1 MNDSNPATPDV
12 TERSFSISE
21 DTSFSIEEDIL
32 PRKIQECIMETLSGD
47 EDISDINEQNMN
59 NNKPAP
65 PDVTEGSSSIS
76 EDASFSIEKDS
87 VQKKSE
93 ECIMEKLSGDEDISE
108 NNEQNMNNNNPAPP
122 DVTAGGSKTY
132 ETGTD
137 SGEEEDIAP
146 EESQEYIETLS
157 DDEVVSKD
165 EDDAGLHRCRN
176 KPFRCSQDTRDIYNS
191 MSSQQTDSAIQ
202 TSQTRPAVRVKSD
215 NVSRQVMIENIVKDI
230 GFYKRP
236 HLDEQRKDRPPELSF
251 QKQQLKLQ
259 PDQKIFIREKC
270 GLECRQ
276 EGYGIEN
283 ILQDN
288 LPYLHDSESSS
299 DNEFIPDDQDE
310 DKFEKLFLSS
320 LEFLDNKDS
329 KVPVRAT
336 FKSPCTERLADHSQ
350 YSTEQGAVGGISP
363 ALKPGILQRHPH
375 TNRRHMNVHF
385 DNEVKVE
392 TYSQTEE
399 DSSSSKS
406 KLAHGDG
413 PVRNSVVPIPPP
425 LPDFIS
431 TSSPDIISLPSESIS
446 PKYGNSSQTFEK
458 FENDSPEYSQK
469 VVNKKG
475 GMKKKSSGPTRKDS
489 LPRASSPTEFLRQ
502 KQKSVTDKILKENL
516 SQTQNMAKVSDTRV
530 SPVTGYTRTATENY
544 ILRNDTSSDQYHK
557 PVSRYI
563 HIENNRSRDS
573 IDHDDILDTK
583 KNDSYHEQNIHDRI
597 ETNHNRNT
605 MDYPEMEESEQ
616 KKKVSNYGAYSST
629 AGSTLKGIKCDQKA
643 DRSPGLGTFSYTTP
657 SELFQRVEARE
668 REKNKAEHG
677 IEADNSP
684 GLGAFSYTTPSEL
697 FQRIEAREREKNKAE
712 HGIEADNSPGLG
724 AFSYTTPSEL
734 FHKIEARER
743 TERYRPKSDSIGHN
757 SSSGGF
763 GSKDKLDKS
772 SSKEQPGYWFF
783 RRDSLD
789 KKLQDK
795 PSAHHQT
802 THTERPKQMSEECVL
817 ESKGNMVFEEK
828 SSTEDDADKIKRR
841 KKYMDRVKRKQR
853 LDGMEQWSEDNVS
866 NVKSFDSILQSMN
879 LKEASTAESLNCFPL
894 KTVKSIRDSFDSIAQ
909 SSSSLFDK
917 KDPISVMNDLLCEF
931 LRMMENKQ
939 SQMLPFTLDDFR
951 ELELIYLTIVE
962 ISKQLICTIHEMD
975 TTEETD
981 MDTSLKAVA
990 HCESKLSTESI
1001 EETEKYL
1008 YWLSHMLESTAYM
1021 LYSGKSVECWYTCH
1035 DSRSR
1040 GPVDTSKPSE
1050 SSDKIYLQNVL
1061 CDLGVV
1067 RDSMTCLLMADQ
1079 SDFDSITDLGSLDI
1093 HSGPLFVSGFE
1104 DRMTGKFVELND
1116 ENKGGPRELANEREH
1131 AEEMNTEDKEQRFI
1145 QRCKRKNRLD
1155 KMENLAHS
1163 TSSNSMRFPNVVR
1176 DGTISD
1182 SFESIPLCKAFSS
1195 EKNEANLK
1203 SVSQTLSSSA
1213 DVYSPIA
1220 VTNVYLYHFLHLM
1233 KQKQEDDLSMTDND
1247 FKELELIY
1255 DIITAIVNKLE
1266 SASYD
1271 TAVDTEK
1278 NTRFDQ
1284 GRSLDKQSGSSDS
1297 FLKSDQAHRYGQWL
1311 SQMISSTG
1319 SMLVYLGSSTSLQ
1332 PNIERHVTGQYT
1344 AKENKMSEIEVDV
1357 GSTGFS
1363 EVFNDL
1369 QMICDSMTCL
1379 LTSNQWDF
1387 DPLSDFQ
1394 RRDFIESQQH
1404 IEPLTLQPYSQK
1416 DGAYDSD
1423 AIGYLADTESKDSD
1437 LHHLKHK
1444 DSILLKQYEKIP
1456 SNRDKEE
1463 GRSRFVSENDLNI
1476 PDGNIQTTEPPEKAN
1491 LQHKDSLLLKQ
1502 YAKIQKNKNDE
1513 FCYIPKTT
1521 KIPEGYIQERDLRK
1535 RNDREGLEQNA
1546 VSADF
1551 GYVTERPSKEKAI
1564 NRGFSE
1570 ERSLSKI
1577 DREGW
1582 FPNDSKKYYNSMGQ
1596 LVFDDAV
1603 SQSPSISLRDELSL
1617 STWGSSQ
1624 DSGWS
1629 NVQGTAAEP
1638 EDVAYQN
1645 SFTAKHIDWF
1655 NNLPSDISTCN
1666 PSEDLSRRYTGK
1678 EDETSNFKQTKYR
1691 DRLMSLSVATGMP
1704 AHRDRLMSLP
1714 VATGMPA
1721 HRDRLMS
1728 LPGNVKIPTSRDSS
1742 TRHRDRLMS
1751 IPVTPD
1757 VSGHDYPETVYQ
1769 TEANIPLNVEEKE
1782 IVEATREAHP
1792 GRRPTLTLT
1801 KNPSFTGPDEN
1812 ETKPHRDRLMSL
1824 PVETVMPAHRDR
1836 LMSLTGNVKMPTSRD
1851 SSTRHRDRLMSIPVT
1866 PDVSGHD
1873 YPETVYQTE
1882 ANIPLNVE
1890 EKEIVEATREAH
1902 PGRRPTLTLTK
1913 NPSFTGPDENETK
1926 PHRDRLMSLP
1936 VETVMPAH
1944 RDRLMSLTGN
1954 VKMPTSRDS
1963 STRHRDRLMSIPV
1976 TPDMSGHDYPET
1988 VYQTEANIPLNV
2000 EEKEIVEATK
2010 EVHPGRRPTLTL
2022 TKNPSFTGP
2031 DENETIEVYDEES
2044 EDQSALSPDSCSVNV
2059 SDPATKDDLSVLSQD
2074 VPKEITWSA
2083 QFTFPED
2090 TSSVLVDIGPSKF
2103 ALSKNEA
2110 PIMPVAEEVCMSIW
2124 AVGSRNFKFCLF
2136 AK

>member
-1 MNDSNPATPDV
+1 MNDSIPATPDV
-12 TERSFSISE
+12 TERSFSIYE
-21 DTSFSIEEDIL
+21 DTIFCNEENIV
-32 PRKIQECIMETLSGD
+32 PKKSQECRTETLSGD
-47 EDISDINEQNMN
+47 EDIAAI
-59 NNKPAP
+59 
-65 PDVTEGSSSIS
+65 
-76 EDASFSIEKDS
+76 
-87 VQKKSE
+87 
-93 ECIMEKLSGDEDISE
+93 
-108 NNEQNMNNNNPAPP
+108 NEQNMNNNNPAPP
-122 DVTAGGSKTY
+122 DVIAGGSKTY

-137 SGEEEDIAP
+137 SGEEEDITP
-146 EESQEYIETLS
+146 EEPQEYIETLS

-202 TSQTRPAVRVKSD
+202 TSRARPAVRVKSD
-215 NVSRQVMIENIVKDI
+215 NVSRQAMIENIVKDI

-236 HLDEQRKDRPPELSF
+236 HVDEQRKDRPPEFSF

-259 PDQKIFIREKC
+259 PDQKIFIKEKC
-270 GLECRQ
+270 ALECRQ
-276 EGYGIEN
+276 DGHGIEN

-320 LEFLDNKDS
+320 LEFLDDKNS

-336 FKSPCTERLADHSQ
+336 FKSSCPERLADHSQ

-375 TNRRHMNVHF
+375 TNRRHVNVHF

-392 TYSQTEE
+392 TYSEREE

-431 TSSPDIISLPSESIS
+431 TSSPDIISLSSESMS

-516 SQTQNMAKVSDTRV
+516 SQTQNMAKVSETRV

-544 ILRNDTSSDQYHK
+544 ILRNETSSDQYHK

-563 HIENNRSRDS
+563 HIENNKRRDS
-573 IDHDDILDTK
+573 IDRDDILDTK

-616 KKKVSNYGAYSST
+616 KKKVSNYGAYSNT
-629 AGSTLKGIKCDQKA
+629 AGSTLKEVECDQKA
-643 DRSPGLGTFSYTTP
+643 DRSPGLGT
-657 SELFQRVEARE
+657 
-668 REKNKAEHG
+668 
-677 IEADNSP
+677 
-684 GLGAFSYTTPSEL
+684 FSYTTPSEL

-712 HGIEADNSPGLG
+712 HGIETDNSPGLGAFSYTTPSELFQRIEARKEKNKAEHGIETDNSPGLG

-743 TERYRPKSDSIGHN
+743 TERYRPKSDLIGHN
-757 SSSGGF
+757 SSSGAF
-763 GSKDKLDKS
+763 RSKDKLDKS

-789 KKLQDK
+789 QKLQDK
-795 PSAHHQT
+795 PSAHYQI
-802 THTERPKQMSEECVL
+802 THTERPKHMSEECVL
-817 ESKGNMVFEEK
+817 ESKENTVSEEK
-828 SSTEDDADKIKRR
+828 SCAEDDADKIKRR
-841 KKYMDRVKRKQR
+841 KKYMDRCKRKQR
-853 LDGMEQWSEDNVS
+853 LDKIEQWSEDNVS
-866 NVKSFDSILQSMN
+866 NAESFDSILQSMN
-879 LKEASTAESLNCFPL
+879 VKEAPTAESLNCFPL
-894 KTVKSIRDSFDSIAQ
+894 KTVKSIRDSFDSIAH

-917 KDPISVMNDLLCEF
+917 KDPVSVMNDLLCEF

-939 SQMLPFTLDDFR
+939 SQMLPFTLDDFK

-962 ISKQLICTIHEMD
+962 ISKQLICTIHEID
-975 TTEETD
+975 RTEETD

-1035 DSRSR
+1035 DSMNR
-1040 GPVDTSKPSE
+1040 GPADTSKPSE

-1061 CDLGVV
+1061 CDLGVI

-1079 SDFDSITDLGSLDI
+1079 SDFDSITDLGSLDT
-1093 HSGPLFVSGFE
+1093 HSGPLVVSGFE
-1104 DRMTGKFVELND
+1104 PRMTDKFVELND
-1116 ENKGGPRELANEREH
+1116 ENEGDLRELANEREH
-1131 AEEMNTEDKEQRFI
+1131 TEEMKTEDKKQRFM
-1145 QRCKRKNRLD
+1145 QRCRRKSRLD
-1155 KMENLAHS
+1155 KIENLAHS
-1163 TSSNSMRFPNVVR
+1163 TSSNSMRLRNIVR

-1195 EKNEANLK
+1195 EKNEVNLK

-1255 DIITAIVNKLE
+1255 DIITAIVNKLG
-1266 SASYD
+1266 SACYD
-1271 TAVDTEK
+1271 TAVDTKE
-1278 NTRFDQ
+1278 NTGFDH
-1284 GRSLDKQSGSSDS
+1284 GRSLDNQSVSSDS

-1319 SMLVYLGSSTSLQ
+1319 SMLEYLGSSTSLQ

-1344 AKENKMSEIEVDV
+1344 AKENKMSEIEADV
-1357 GSTGFS
+1357 GRTDFS

-1416 DGAYDSD
+1416 EGAYDSD

-1437 LHHLKHK
+1437 LHHLKHQ

-1463 GRSRFVSENDLNI
+1463 GRSQFVSKNELNI
-1476 PDGNIQTTEPPEKAN
+1476 PDGYIQTTEPVEKTN
-1491 LQHKDSLLLKQ
+1491 LQHKDSMLLKQ
-1502 YAKIQKNKNDE
+1502 YAKIQKIKNDE
-1513 FCYIPKTT
+1513 FYYIPKTT
-1521 KIPEGYIQERDLRK
+1521 KMSEGYIQERDLRD
-1535 RNDREGLEQNA
+1535 RTDREGLEQNA

-1551 GYVTERPSKEKAI
+1551 GYVTERPSKEKAVD
-1564 NRGFSE
+1564 RGFSE
-1570 ERSLSKI
+1570 ERSLSKT

-1582 FPNDSKKYYNSMGQ
+1582 YPNDSKKYYNSMGQ

-1655 NNLPSDISTCN
+1655 NSLPSDISTCN

-1678 EDETSNFKQTKYR
+1678 EDETSNFKQPKY
-1691 DRLMSLSVATGMP
+1691 
-1704 AHRDRLMSLP
+1704 RDRLMSLP

-1728 LPGNVKIPTSRDSS
+1728 LPVETGMPT
-1742 TRHRDRLMS
+1742 
-1751 IPVTPD
+1751 
-1757 VSGHDYPETVYQ
+1757 
-1769 TEANIPLNVEEKE
+1769 
-1782 IVEATREAHP
+1782 
-1792 GRRPTLTLT
+1792 
-1801 KNPSFTGPDEN
+1801 
-1812 ETKPHRDRLMSL
+1812 HRDRLMSL
-1824 PVETVMPAHRDR
+1824 P
-1836 LMSLTGNVKMPTSRD
+1836 GNVKMPTSRD
-1851 SSTRHRDRLMSIPVT
+1851 LSI
-1866 PDVSGHD
+1866 
-1873 YPETVYQTE
+1873 
-1882 ANIPLNVE
+1882 
-1890 EKEIVEATREAH
+1890 
-1902 PGRRPTLTLTK
+1902 
-1913 NPSFTGPDENETK
+1913 
-1926 PHRDRLMSLP
+1926 
-1936 VETVMPAH
+1936 
-1944 RDRLMSLTGN
+1944 
-1954 VKMPTSRDS
+1954 
-1963 STRHRDRLMSIPV
+1963 RHRDRLMSIPV

-2000 EEKEIVEATK
+2000 EEKEIVGATQEAHSGRRPTLTLTKNPSFTDPDENETKAHRDQLMSLPVETGLPAHRDRLMSLTGNVKMPTSRDASIRYRDRLMSIPVTPDVSGHDYPETVYQTEANIPLNVDEKEIAGATK
-2010 EVHPGRRPTLTL
+2010 DVHPGRRPTLTL

-2031 DENETIEVYDEES
+2031 DENETKEVYDEES

-2103 ALSKNEA
+2103 ALSKIEA
-2110 PIMPVAEEVCMSIW
+2110 PIMPVAEEVCQFWPLGLEILKVFVCKMNFLIFILYWHECKRNNFVSI
-2124 AVGSRNFKFCLF
+2124 FLT
-2136 AK
+2136 